1 MRYGFW
7 GGIDWQMGKLPADFL
22 IGSDGR
28 ILKAHYGRD
37 IGDDLSLTEV
47 EATLTPGSLPASDLS
62 TVRSASHAPHP
73 RNQEPKRELFAKRNF
88 LC

>member
-1 MRYGFW
+1 MRCSFW
-7 GGIDWQMGKLPADFL
+7 GGVYWQMGKLPAHFL

-47 EATLTPGSLPASDLS
+47 EATLTHTRL
-62 TVRSASHAPHP
+62 SAS
-73 RNQEPKRELFAKRNF
+73 E
-88 LC
+88 